1 MTSVLFLGTVA
12 TLLVA
17 VAGRAPL
24 LHSIRFDINI
34 YWLCAITFALSFIAC
49 VLITPLVIR
58 MAVQV
63 GHFDVPDGERRV
75 HDTPTPRIG
84 GIAIYVAFMLA
95 LFTTLSVALTHN
107 AIIVRYL
114 DNLDLARIIGLLFGG
129 TLMMGVGLWD
139 DVMTMR
145 ARNKFIAQFVVSL
158 IAVVLY
164 GFTIHHLRLPH
175 FGLVELGWFGI
186 PFSLFWYLGM
196 VNAINFLDGLDGLV
210 AGYTAIAC
218 AALTVISLLKG
229 QYLVAITTC
238 AIGGAAAGF
247 LPFNFSPARV
257 FMGDGGALFIGF
269 VLATVGVMGTEKQAV
284 AISLLIPLLI
294 LALPILDTAKVIARR
309 IHKGAPLG
317 GADREHVHHQLLDL
331 GLSPRQAVLLIYAVC
346 GVLGVIAVVLSL
358 PKGPHIF

>member
-1 MTSVLFLGTVA
+1 MIGP
-12 TLLVA
+12 LLLA
-17 VAGRAPL
+17 AAAARAPL
-24 LHSIRFDINI
+24 ALGGVHFDINI
-34 YWLCAITFALSFIAC
+34 YWLCAITFALSFLAAMF
-49 VLITPLVIR
+49 ITPLVIR
-58 MAVQV
+58 MAVQL
-63 GHFDVPDGERRV
+63 GHYDVPDGERRV
-75 HDTPTPRIG
+75 HEAPTPRIG
-84 GIAIYVAFMLA
+84 GIAIYIAFMLA
-95 LFTTLSVALTHN
+95 LFTTLSLALTHN
-107 AIIVRYL
+107 AIISRYL
-114 DNLDLARIIGLLFGG
+114 DNPDLARMIGLLFGG

-145 ARNKFIAQFVVSL
+145 ARDKFLAQLVVAL
-158 IAVVLY
+158 IAVVFY
-164 GFTIHHLRLPH
+164 GFTVYHLRLGPL
-175 FGLVELGWFGI
+175 GLVELGWFGI

-210 AGYTAIAC
+210 AGYTVIAC
-218 AALTVISLLKG
+218 AALTIISLLKG

-247 LPFNFSPARV
+247 LPFNWSPARV

-269 VLATVGVMGTEKQAV
+269 VLATIGVVGTEKQAV
-284 AISLLIPLLI
+284 AISLVIPLLI

-317 GADREHVHHQLLDL
+317 GADRAHVHHQLLDL

>member
-1 MTSVLFLGTVA
+1 MTLAFLFA
-12 TLLVA
+12 A
-17 VAGRAPL
+17 AGRAPSVL
-24 LHSIRFDINI
+24 GVRFDVNI
-34 YWLCAITFALSFIAC
+34 YSLCVITFALAFILC
-49 VLITPLVIR
+49 LLLTPLIIR
-58 MAVQV
+58 LAVHL
-63 GHFDVPDGERRV
+63 GHFDVPDGRRRS

-107 AIIVRYL
+107 VVISRYL
-114 DNLDLARIIGLLFGG
+114 DNPDLARIIGLLFGG
-129 TLMMGVGLWD
+129 TLMLGVGLWD
-139 DVMTMR
+139 DLMTIR
-145 ARNKFIAQFVVSL
+145 ARNKFLAQLVVSL
-158 IAVVLY
+158 IAVVFY
-164 GFTIHHLRLPH
+164 GFTIYHLRLP

-210 AGYTAIAC
+210 AGYTVIAC
-218 AALTVISLLKG
+218 AALTVIALLKG

-247 LPFNFSPARV
+247 LPYNFSPARI

-269 VLATVGVMGTEKQAV
+269 VLATVGVMGILKQAV
-284 AISLLIPLLI
+284 AISLVVPLLI

-309 IHKGAPLG
+309 LHSGAPLAA
-317 GADREHVHHQLLDL
+317 ADRGHVHHQLLDL

-358 PKGPHIF
+358 PRGPHIF